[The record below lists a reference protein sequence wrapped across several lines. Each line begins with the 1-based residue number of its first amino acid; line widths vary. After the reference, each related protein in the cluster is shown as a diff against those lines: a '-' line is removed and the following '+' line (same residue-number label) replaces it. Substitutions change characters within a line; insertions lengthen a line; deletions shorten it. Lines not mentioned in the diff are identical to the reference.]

1 MRFPHGLTRPRRL
14 GPDHPGVGG
23 DAVDPR
29 GLFRADCNLHDEAR
43 AEFAALIKFLE
54 IGEECLPDRF
64 VDERPTISQSSQ
76 SQRAT
81 A

>member
-1 MRFPHGLTRPRRL
+1 
-14 GPDHPGVGG
+14 
-23 DAVDPR
+23 
-29 GLFRADCNLHDEAR
+29 LHDEAR